1 MGVRVHAIQT
11 GTVVI
16 KEAQRR
22 ASGLYPMRFLKT
34 LTSGDWTEPLP
45 ILAWVVEHPEGLI
58 VVDTGEASAASSS
71 GYWPRWHPYYRY
83 AVRVQVEPK
92 DEVGPQLERLNF
104 TAADVRWV
112 VLTHLHTDHAGGLRH
127 FPNSEILVSR
137 REHRA
142 ATGLA
147 GRVNGYLPNRWPPW
161 FTARLVDFSARA
173 IGPFSDT
180 LALTKAGDVQIVSTV
195 GHTKGHMSV
204 IVGVGERTYFLA
216 GDTSYLDATMREG
229 VVDAVAPSTRVYQ
242 KTLAKVRSFVDQNNA
257 VYLPSHDPESVARLE
272 AAQPAP

>member
-22 ASGLYPMRFLKT
+22 ASGLYPARFIKT

-58 VVDTGEASAASSS
+58 VVDTGEACAASSS
-71 GYWPRWHPYYRY
+71 GYWPSWHPYYRY
-83 AVRVQVEPK
+83 AVRVQVEPE
-92 DEVGPQLERLNF
+92 DEIGPQLERLNL
-104 TAADVRWV
+104 TASDVRWV

-127 FPNSEILVSR
+127 FPKSEILVSR

-142 ATGLA
+142 ATGVG
-147 GRVNGYLPNRWPPW
+147 GRVSGYLPNRWPPW
-161 FTARLVDFSARA
+161 FAPRLVDFSDRA
-173 IGPFSDT
+173 IGPFPDT

-216 GDTSYLDATMREG
+216 GDTSYLNATMREG

-242 KTLAKVRSFVDQNNA
+242 KTLAKVRSFVDQNHA

-272 AAQPAP
+272 AAQPA